1 MLLYTN
7 KANNVL
13 GFVDEIF
20 GFRDISPDRT
30 PSRASHAPT
39 GFVWFADPVNVEDP
53 VGAWL
58 ARDD

>member
-1 MLLYTN
+1 MLLYTK
-7 KANNVL
+7 KANNVF
-13 GFVDEIF
+13 GFVYDFF
-20 GFRDISPDRT
+20 GEGDISSVRT

-39 GFVWFADPVNVEDP
+39 GFVSLTDRVNDEDP

>member
-7 KANNVL
+7 KANNVF
-13 GFVDEIF
+13 GFVDEKI
-20 GFRDISPDRT
+20 GFRDISPVKAL
-30 PSRASHAPT
+30 SRASHAPT
-39 GFVWFADPVNVEDP
+39 GSVSFSDTVNDEDP